1 MAVTYEQL
9 WQASPPA
16 WRESAAAW
24 RDLAASGARRA
35 LELASGAV
43 AVTRVWSGAGA
54 DAATGRLRRLRDD
67 LEAGRLAQL
76 EAAATLTE
84 LAAAVQAAKARL
96 AAAVRAAEAAGLAV
110 ELSGRVVGAATP
122 TGAPAPGGSAR
133 AVAGGA
139 TRAGGPGEAGTS
151 ASGGSAWAATGGV
164 ASAGGP
170 AAGGASGSGG
180 SGGGVAA
187 AGGPAAAV
195 AAEIEAALRAAA
207 VADAEAAARL
217 GELSGA
223 AGRGWESAPPGH
235 RPGPGASPATTR
247 AWWDSLTPAQRRW
260 LIRHEPTLVG
270 GLDGVPTAARDLAN
284 RALLD
289 LALEAARLG
298 LPVDGLR
305 SGAPS
310 GGVSLTGADLRG
322 VIAGDA
328 PYARDAALIA
338 SLERLADRVSADA
351 DPPRYLVRFDP
362 SGDGRA
368 IVAVGDPDR
377 SAAVV
382 TYVPGMTSDLA
393 SAGGELDRA
402 ARVAEAATALDPA
415 RRTAAV
421 LWLDYDAPDFVDQ
434 AASAAPARDAAPA
447 LHLFQEGLR
456 ASHEGEPARQVVLGH
471 SYGTVV
477 TGVTARDHGLDADGL
492 VLLASPGAGVAHAT
506 QLDVPEVWASTSI
519 TDPIQYAPV
528 SPVSAVTDAAVAAAV
543 PGVGAALAYGRPED
557 GLWHGHNP
565 ADPDF
570 GARVFPS
577 QPDAGHLGYW
587 DRGGTALDALSRIT
601 LGLPLTGGAP

>member
-16 WRESAAAW
+16 WRASAAAW

-35 LELASGAV
+35 LELAAGAV

-54 DAATGRLRRLRDD
+54 DAAIGRLRRLRDD

-76 EAAATLTE
+76 ETATVLTE
-84 LAAAVQAAKARL
+84 YAAAVQAAKARL

-110 ELSGRVVGAATP
+110 EITGRVVGAFT
-122 TGAPAPGGSAR
+122 PGG
-133 AVAGGA
+133 AVPVG
-139 TRAGGPGEAGTS
+139 GGPS
-151 ASGGSAWAATGGV
+151 V
-164 ASAGGP
+164 
-170 AAGGASGSGG
+170 
-180 SGGGVAA
+180 
-187 AGGPAAAV
+187 AV

-207 VADAEAAARL
+207 VADAEAAVRL
-217 GELSGA
+217 AELSGA
-223 AGRGWESAPPGH
+223 AGHGWESVPPGH
-235 RPGPGASPATTR
+235 RPGPDASPATTR

-270 GLDGVPTAARDLAN
+270 GLDGVPITARDLAN

-305 SGAPS
+305 SGAAS

-322 VIAGDA
+322 VIPGDA
-328 PYARDAALIA
+328 AYARDTALIG
-338 SLERLADRVSADA
+338 SLERLAERVSADA

-362 SGDGRA
+362 SRDGRA

-402 ARVAEAATALDPA
+402 ARVAEAATELDPA

-421 LWLDYDAPDFVDQ
+421 LWLDYDAPDFLDEAV
-434 AASAAPARDAAPA
+434 SAAPARDAAPA
-447 LHLFQEGLR
+447 LHQFQEGLR
-456 ASHEGEPARQVVLGH
+456 ASHEGDPARQVVLGH
-471 SYGTVV
+471 SYGTLV
-477 TGVTARDHGLDADGL
+477 TGVTARDHGLDADAL
-492 VLLASPGAGVAHAT
+492 VLLASPGAGVEHAT
-506 QLDVPEVWASTSI
+506 QLRVSEVWASTSI
-519 TDPIQYAPV
+519 TDPIQHAPV
-528 SPVSAVTDAAVAAAV
+528 SPVAAVTDAALAAAV
-543 PGVGAALAYGRPED
+543 PGAGAALAYGRPED
-557 GLWHGHNP
+557 DLWHGHNP

-577 QPDAGHLGYW
+577 QADAGHLGYW

-601 LGLPLTGGAP
+601 LGLPLAGVAP